1 VALKKIID
9 MSKIIVPSDFSST
22 SDVAVKYACEIS
34 KTLSSEVHI
43 LHILKA
49 GADETETQSK
59 LSAQIKQSHSN
70 TGVTAQAIVRHGE
83 ILDEIPKVT
92 EETNA
97 ELVVMGT
104 HGLRGFQFITGSH
117 ALRVISESKA
127 PFIVVQEQT
136 TRTADIKKILVPLDL
151 HKETKQKIKFASEL
165 AAKFKA
171 EVHIICPKESD
182 EFLNNQV
189 KRNMSYA
196 EGYFNERGIACKTK
210 VTEEGSSGF
219 VKEIVKYGQYAEI
232 DLICILNFAGERLIH
247 AFGADAEQKII
258 TNEAGI
264 PVMVINPIS
273 ANVDARSIF
282 AQ

>member
-1 VALKKIID
+1 

-34 KTLSSEVHI
+34 KTLNSEVHI
-43 LHILKA
+43 LHILKE
-49 GADETETQSK
+49 GADETQAIVQLDQQIAKSK
-59 LSAQIKQSHSN
+59 LAS
-70 TGVTAQAIVRHGE
+70 GVTAKALIRYGN
-83 ILDEIPKVT
+83 ILDEIPKIT
-92 EETNA
+92 EETKA

-104 HGLRGFQFITGSH
+104 HGLRGFQFVTGSH
-117 ALRVISESKA
+117 ALRVISESKS

-136 TRTADIKKILVPLDL
+136 TRTAAIKRILVPFDL

-165 AAKFKA
+165 AAKFNA
-171 EVHIICPKESD
+171 EVHIICPKETD

-210 VTEEGSSGF
+210 VTEECSSGF
-219 VKEIVKYGQYAEI
+219 VKEIIKYGQYAEI

-264 PVMVINPIS
+264 PAMVINPIS

>member
-1 VALKKIID
+1 
-9 MSKIIVPSDFSST
+9 MSKIIVLSDFSST
-22 SDVAVKYACEIS
+22 SDVAGNYACEIS
-34 KTLSSEVHI
+34 KTLETPVEI
-43 LHILKA
+43 LHIAKDKSSEANALEQLNNQVAKFK
-49 GADETETQSK
+49 EK
-59 LSAQIKQSHSN
+59 
-70 TGVTAQAIVRHGE
+70 TGVNATPVIRVGSIFE
-83 ILDEIPKVT
+83 EIPKVT
-92 EETNA
+92 EELTG

-104 HGLRGFQFITGSH
+104 HGLKGLQFITGSN
-117 ALRVISESKA
+117 ALKVITDSDA
-127 PFIVVQEQT
+127 QFIVVQENT
-136 TRTADIKKILVPLDL
+136 TRTANIKKILVPLDL

-182 EFLNNQV
+182 EFLNNQM

-219 VKEIVKYGQYAEI
+219 VKEIIKYGQYAEI

>member
-1 VALKKIID
+1 
-9 MSKIIVPSDFSST
+9 MSKIIVLSDFSSI
-22 SDVAVKYACEIS
+22 SDVAGNYACEIS
-34 KTLSSEVHI
+34 KTLGTPVEI
-43 LHILKA
+43 LHIVKDKSSEANAL
-49 GADETETQSK
+49 EQ
-59 LSAQIKQSHSN
+59 LNNQIAKFKEN
-70 TGVTAQAIVRHGE
+70 TGVNAVPVIRVGSIFE
-83 ILDEIPKVT
+83 EIPKVT
-92 EETNA
+92 EELTG

-104 HGLRGFQFITGSH
+104 HGLRGLQFITGSN
-117 ALRVISESKA
+117 ALRVISDSDA
-127 PFIVVQEQT
+127 QFIVVQENT
-136 TRTADIKKILVPLDL
+136 TRTANIKKILVPLDL

-165 AAKFKA
+165 AAKFSA

-210 VTEEGSSGF
+210 VTEEDSSGF
-219 VKEIVKYGQYAEI
+219 VKEIIKYSQYAEI

-264 PVMVINPIS
+264 PAMVINPIS

>member
-1 VALKKIID
+1 

-22 SDVAVKYACEIS
+22 SDVAVNYACEIS
-34 KTLSSEVHI
+34 KTLNSEVHI
-43 LHILKA
+43 LHILKE
-49 GADETETQSK
+49 GADETQAVVQLDQQIAKSK
-59 LSAQIKQSHSN
+59 LAS
-70 TGVTAQAIVRHGE
+70 GVTAKALIRHGN
-83 ILDEIPKVT
+83 ILDEIPKIT
-92 EETNA
+92 EETKA

-104 HGLRGFQFITGSH
+104 HGLRGFQFVTGSH
-117 ALRVISESKA
+117 ALRVISESKS

-136 TRTADIKKILVPLDL
+136 TRTAAIKRILVPFDL
-151 HKETKQKIKFASEL
+151 HKETKQKIKIAGDIAE
-165 AAKFKA
+165 KYNA

-182 EFLNNQV
+182 EFLNNQM

-210 VTEEGSSGF
+210 ITDEGSSGF
-219 VKEIVKYGQYAEI
+219 VKEIIKYAQYAEI

-247 AFGADAEQKII
+247 AFGTDAEQKII

-264 PVMVINPIS
+264 PAMVINPIS

>member
-1 VALKKIID
+1 
-9 MSKIIVPSDFSST
+9 MSKIIVLSDFSST
-22 SDVAVKYACEIS
+22 SDVAGNYACEIS
-34 KTLSSEVHI
+34 KTLTAPVEI
-43 LHILKA
+43 LHIVKDQSGEAKA
-49 GADETETQSK
+49 LEQ
-59 LSAQIKQSHSN
+59 LNNQIEKFKAN
-70 TGVTAQAIVRHGE
+70 TGITATPVIRHGN
-83 ILDEIPKVT
+83 IYDEIPKVT
-92 EETNA
+92 EELTG

-104 HGLRGFQFITGSH
+104 HGLSGMQYITGSN
-117 ALRVISESKA
+117 ALKLISESDA
-127 PFIVVQEQT
+127 QFIVVQDNT
-136 TRTADIKKILVPLDL
+136 THSANIKKILVPLDL
-151 HKETKQKIKFASEL
+151 HKETKQKIKFASDL
-165 AAKFKA
+165 AAKFGA

-210 VTEEGSSGF
+210 VTEEDSSGF
-219 VKEIVKYGQYAEI
+219 VKEIIKYAQYAEI

-247 AFGADAEQKII
+247 AFGTDAEQKVI

-264 PVMVINPIS
+264 PTLVINPIS